1 MSESLSFRA
10 AGRSDVGL
18 VRNNNEDSG
27 FIGKHFLL
35 VADGMGGHAA
45 GELAS
50 STTVAVVA
58 QVDNNKEKLE
68 DLESKLIEIPKVI
81 TKELKNAINKDSSR
95 AGMGTT
101 LTAAVVQENQLKISH
116 VGDSRAYLVR
126 NKQISRITKDQTYI
140 QSLIDNNEI
149 TESEAKNHPQRSLLL
164 QAIDGITESIPVI
177 TSIEIFE
184 NDKILLCS
192 DGLTN
197 VVTDE
202 QILEIV
208 NQFDYVGAVSALIEK
223 ALENGGPDN
232 ITVIVADLQKEKY
245 ENKSIVLGAAA
256 EPRNRI
262 KLPGLEFP
270 TDIHPFITSEF
281 PALKSVTWLRKFAY
295 VASFALI
302 AVIVSW
308 GAANWISKQFYVS
321 NLGDNLAIFQGVNT
335 SVGPI
340 SFSRPLQSFNLEVVV
355 LTKDDQ
361 EVLLKGIKADS
372 VTEARFIV
380 RRLDQRALCSKDYSY
395 SFCSDVVSSIR
406 PQSMNNLTKLMLWRI

>member
-50 STTVAVVA
+50 STTVAIVA
-58 QVDNNKEKLE
+58 QVDNSKEKLE
-68 DLESKLIEIPKVI
+68 DLESKLIEISKVI
-81 TKELKNAINKDSSR
+81 TKELKNAINKDSAR

-101 LTAAVVQENQLKISH
+101 LTAAVIQENQLKVSH

-140 QSLIDNNEI
+140 QSLIDNDEI

-177 TSIEIFE
+177 TSTEIFE
-184 NDKILLCS
+184 NDKIILCS

-202 QILEIV
+202 EILKIV

-245 ENKSIVLGAAA
+245 ENKIIVLGAAA

-295 VASFALI
+295 VTSFALI
-302 AVIVSW
+302 AVIISW
-308 GAANWISKQFYVS
+308 GATNWISKQFYVS
-321 NLGDNLAIFQGVNT
+321 NLGDNLAIFQGVN
-335 SVGPI
+335 SSIGPI
-340 SFSRPLQSFNLEVVV
+340 SFSRPVQSFNLEVVV

-406 PQSMNNLTKLMLWRI
+406 PQ

>member
-18 VRNNNEDSG
+18 VRDNNEDSG

-50 STTVAVVA
+50 STTVAIIA
-58 QVDNNKEKLE
+58 QIDNNRDKLE
-68 DLESKLIEIPKVI
+68 DLENKLMEIPKVI

-101 LTAAVVQENQLKISH
+101 LTAAVIQENLLKISH
-116 VGDSRAYLVR
+116 VGDSRAYLIR
-126 NKQISRITKDQTYI
+126 NKKISRITKDQTYI
-140 QSLIDNNEI
+140 QSLLDNGEI
-149 TESEAKNHPQRSLLL
+149 TESEAKTHPQRSLLL

-177 TSIEIFE
+177 TSIEIFD
-184 NDKILLCS
+184 NDKIVLCS

-202 QILEIV
+202 EILEIV

-232 ITVIVADLQKEKY
+232 ITVVVADIQKEKY
-245 ENKSIVLGAAA
+245 ENKVIVLGAAA

-295 VASFALI
+295 LASFSLI
-302 AVIVSW
+302 AVIISW
-308 GAANWISKQFYVS
+308 GVTNWISKQFYVS
-321 NLGDNLAIFQGVNT
+321 NLGDNLAVFQGIN
-335 SVGPI
+335 SSIGPI
-340 SFSRPLQSFNLEVVV
+340 SFSRPVQSFNLEVKV

-361 EVLLKGIKADS
+361 EVLLKGINADS
-372 VTEARFIV
+372 LTEARFIV

-406 PQSMNNLTKLMLWRI
+406 PQ

>member
-50 STTVAVVA
+50 STTVAIVA
-58 QVDNNKEKLE
+58 QIDNSKDKLE
-68 DLESKLIEIPKVI
+68 NLESKLIEIPKVI

-101 LTAAVVQENQLKISH
+101 LTAAVVQENQLKVSH

-177 TSIEIFE
+177 TSIEILE
-184 NDKILLCS
+184 NDKIILCS

-197 VVTDE
+197 VVKDE
-202 QILEIV
+202 EILEIV

-245 ENKSIVLGAAA
+245 ENKIIVLGAAA

-302 AVIVSW
+302 AVIISW
-308 GAANWISKQFYVS
+308 GATNWISKQFYVS
-321 NLGDNLAIFQGVNT
+321 NLGDNLAIFQGVNS

-340 SFSRPLQSFNLEVVV
+340 SFSRPVQSFNLEVVV

-361 EVLLKGIKADS
+361 EVLLNGIKADS

-406 PQSMNNLTKLMLWRI
+406 PQ

>member
-10 AGRSDVGL
+10 AGRSDIGL

-50 STTVAVVA
+50 STTVAIVA
-58 QVDNNKEKLE
+58 QVDSNKEKLE
-68 DLESKLIEIPKVI
+68 DLESKLIEIPKII

-95 AGMGTT
+95 SGMGTT
-101 LTAAVVQENQLKISH
+101 LTAAVIQENKLKISH

-140 QSLIDNNEI
+140 QSLVDNNEI

-177 TSIEIFE
+177 TSIEILE
-184 NDKILLCS
+184 NDKIVLCS

-202 QILEIV
+202 EILEIV

-223 ALENGGPDN
+223 ALETGGPDN

-245 ENKSIVLGAAA
+245 ENKIIVLGAAA

-270 TDIHPFITSEF
+270 TDIHPFITGEF

-302 AVIVSW
+302 AVIISW
-308 GAANWISKQFYVS
+308 STTNWISKQFYVS
-321 NLGDNLAIFQGVNT
+321 NLGDNLAIFQGVN
-335 SVGPI
+335 SSIGPI
-340 SFSRPLQSFNLEVVV
+340 SFSRPVQSFNLEVVV

-361 EVLLKGIKADS
+361 EVLLKGINADS

-406 PQSMNNLTKLMLWRI
+406 PH

>member
-50 STTVAVVA
+50 STTVAIVA
-58 QVDNNKEKLE
+58 QVDSNKEKLE

-101 LTAAVVQENQLKISH
+101 LTAAVIQENQLKVSH

-140 QSLIDNNEI
+140 QSLIDSNEI

-177 TSIEIFE
+177 TSTEILE

-197 VVTDE
+197 VVTDDE
-202 QILEIV
+202 ILEII

-245 ENKSIVLGAAA
+245 ENKIIVLGAAA

-262 KLPGLEFP
+262 KLPSLEFP

-281 PALKSVTWLRKFAY
+281 PALKSVTWIRKFAY
-295 VASFALI
+295 IASFALI

-308 GAANWISKQFYVS
+308 GATNWISKQFYVS
-321 NLGDNLAIFQGVNT
+321 NLGDNLAIFQGVNS

-340 SFSRPLQSFNLEVVV
+340 SFSRPVQSFNLEVVV

-406 PQSMNNLTKLMLWRI
+406 PQ

>member
-50 STTVAVVA
+50 STTVAIVA
-58 QVDNNKEKLE
+58 QVDNNKDKLE

-101 LTAAVVQENQLKISH
+101 LTAAVIQENQLKVSH

-177 TSIEIFE
+177 TSIEILE

-202 QILEIV
+202 EILEIV

-245 ENKSIVLGAAA
+245 ENKTIVLGAAA

-281 PALKSVTWLRKFAY
+281 PALKSVTWFRKFAY

-302 AVIVSW
+302 AVIISW
-308 GAANWISKQFYVS
+308 GATNWISKQFYVS
-321 NLGDNLAIFQGVNT
+321 NLGDNLAIFQGVNS

-340 SFSRPLQSFNLEVVV
+340 SFSRPVQSFNLEVVV

-361 EVLLKGIKADS
+361 EVLLEGIKADS

-406 PQSMNNLTKLMLWRI
+406 PQ

>member
-68 DLESKLIEIPKVI
+68 DLESKLIEIPKII

-101 LTAAVVQENQLKISH
+101 LTAAVIQENQLKISH

-140 QSLIDNNEI
+140 QSLIDNKEI
-149 TESEAKNHPQRSLLL
+149 TEAESKNHPQRSLLL

-177 TSIEIFE
+177 TSTEILE
-184 NDKILLCS
+184 NDKIILCS

-202 QILEIV
+202 EILEIV

-245 ENKSIVLGAAA
+245 ENKIIVLGAAA

-302 AVIVSW
+302 AVIISW
-308 GAANWISKQFYVS
+308 GATNWISKQFYVS
-321 NLGDNLAIFQGVNT
+321 NLGDNLAIFQGVK
-335 SVGPI
+335 SSIGPI
-340 SFSRPLQSFNLEVVV
+340 SFSRPVQSFNLEVVV

-361 EVLLKGIKADS
+361 EVLLNGIKADS

-406 PQSMNNLTKLMLWRI
+406 PQ

>member
-27 FIGKHFLL
+27 FIGKYFLL

-50 STTVAVVA
+50 STTVAIVA

-68 DLESKLIEIPKVI
+68 DLESKLIEIPKII
-81 TKELKNAINKDSSR
+81 TKELKNAINKDSTR

-101 LTAAVVQENQLKISH
+101 LTAAVIQENLLKISH

-177 TSIEIFE
+177 TSTEILE

-202 QILEIV
+202 EILEII

-232 ITVIVADLQKEKY
+232 ITIIVADLQKEKY
-245 ENKSIVLGAAA
+245 ENKIIVLGAAA

-281 PALKSVTWLRKFAY
+281 PALKSDTWLRKFAY

-308 GAANWISKQFYVS
+308 GATNWISKQFYVS
-321 NLGDNLAIFQGVNT
+321 NLGDNLAIFQGVN
-335 SVGPI
+335 SSIGPI
-340 SFSRPLQSFNLEVVV
+340 SFSRPVQSFNLEVVV

-361 EVLLKGIKADS
+361 EVLLNGIKADS

-406 PQSMNNLTKLMLWRI
+406 PQ

>member
-50 STTVAVVA
+50 STTVAIVA
-58 QVDNNKEKLE
+58 HVDNNKAKLE
-68 DLESKLIEIPKVI
+68 DLDSKLIEIPKVI

-101 LTAAVVQENQLKISH
+101 LTAAVVQENQLKVSH

-149 TESEAKNHPQRSLLL
+149 TESEAKIHPQRSLLL

-177 TSIEIFE
+177 TSIEILE
-184 NDKILLCS
+184 NDKIVLCS

-197 VVTDE
+197 VVTDIE
-202 QILEIV
+202 ILEIV

-232 ITVIVADLQKEKY
+232 ITVIVADLQTEKY
-245 ENKSIVLGAAA
+245 ENKIIVLGAAA
-256 EPRNRI
+256 EARNRI

-302 AVIVSW
+302 AVIISW
-308 GAANWISKQFYVS
+308 GTTNWISKQFYVS
-321 NLGDNLAIFQGVNT
+321 NLGDNLAIFQGVN
-335 SVGPI
+335 SSIGPI
-340 SFSRPLQSFNLEVVV
+340 SFSRPVQSFNLEVVV

-406 PQSMNNLTKLMLWRI
+406 PQ

>member
-1 MSESLSFRA
+1 MSKSLSFRA

-50 STTVAVVA
+50 STTVAIVA
-58 QVDNNKEKLE
+58 QIDNNKEKLE

-101 LTAAVVQENQLKISH
+101 LTTAVLEENQLKVSH

-126 NKQISRITKDQTYI
+126 NKQISLITKDQTYI

-177 TSIEIFE
+177 TSIEILE

-202 QILEIV
+202 EILEIV
-208 NQFDYVGAVSALIEK
+208 NQCDYVGAVSALIEK

-245 ENKSIVLGAAA
+245 ENKIIVLGAAA

-281 PALKSVTWLRKFAY
+281 PTLKSVTWLRKFAY

-302 AVIVSW
+302 AVIISW
-308 GAANWISKQFYVS
+308 STTNWISKQFYVS
-321 NLGDNLAIFQGVNT
+321 NLGDNLAIFQGVNS

-340 SFSRPLQSFNLEVVV
+340 SFSRPVQSFNLEVVV

-406 PQSMNNLTKLMLWRI
+406 PQ

>member
-50 STTVAVVA
+50 STTVAIVA
-58 QVDNNKEKLE
+58 QVDSNKEKLE

-101 LTAAVVQENQLKISH
+101 LTAAVIQEDQLKISH

-177 TSIEIFE
+177 TSTEILE

-197 VVTDE
+197 VVTDDE
-202 QILEIV
+202 ILEII

-245 ENKSIVLGAAA
+245 ENKIIVLGAAA

-262 KLPGLEFP
+262 KLPSLEFP

-281 PALKSVTWLRKFAY
+281 PALKSVTWIRKFAY

-308 GAANWISKQFYVS
+308 GATNWISKQFYVS
-321 NLGDNLAIFQGVNT
+321 NLGDNLAIFQGVNS

-340 SFSRPLQSFNLEVVV
+340 SFSRPVQSFNLEVVV

-406 PQSMNNLTKLMLWRI
+406 PQ

>member
-18 VRNNNEDSG
+18 VRKNNEDSG

-50 STTVAVVA
+50 STTVAIVA

-68 DLESKLIEIPKVI
+68 DLDSKLIEIPKVI

-101 LTAAVVQENQLKISH
+101 LTAAVVQENQLKVSH

-140 QSLIDNNEI
+140 QSLIENNEI

-202 QILEIV
+202 EILEIV

-245 ENKSIVLGAAA
+245 ENKIIVLGAAA
-256 EPRNRI
+256 EARNRI

-302 AVIVSW
+302 AVIISW
-308 GAANWISKQFYVS
+308 GTTNWISKQFYVS
-321 NLGDNLAIFQGVNT
+321 NLGDNLAIFQGVN
-335 SVGPI
+335 SAIGPI
-340 SFSRPLQSFNLEVVV
+340 SFSRPVQSFNLEVVV

-406 PQSMNNLTKLMLWRI
+406 PQ

>member
-50 STTVAVVA
+50 STTVAIVA
-58 QVDNNKEKLE
+58 QVDTNKEKLE

-101 LTAAVVQENQLKISH
+101 LTAAVIQENFLKISH

-177 TSIEIFE
+177 TSTEILE
-184 NDKILLCS
+184 NDKIILCS

-202 QILEIV
+202 EILEIV

-245 ENKSIVLGAAA
+245 ENKIIVLGAAA

-302 AVIVSW
+302 AVIISW
-308 GAANWISKQFYVS
+308 GATNWISKQFYVS
-321 NLGDNLAIFQGVNT
+321 NLGDNLAIFQGVNS

-340 SFSRPLQSFNLEVVV
+340 SFSRPVQSFNLEVVV

-406 PQSMNNLTKLMLWRI
+406 PK

>member
-50 STTVAVVA
+50 STTVAIVA
-58 QVDNNKEKLE
+58 QVDLNKEKLE

-101 LTAAVVQENQLKISH
+101 LTAAVIQENQLKISH

-126 NKQISRITKDQTYI
+126 NKKISRITKDQTYI
-140 QSLIDNNEI
+140 QSLVDNNEI

-177 TSIEIFE
+177 TSIEILE
-184 NDKILLCS
+184 NDKIVLCS

-202 QILEIV
+202 EILEIV

-232 ITVIVADLQKEKY
+232 ITVIVADLQREKH
-245 ENKSIVLGAAA
+245 ENKIIVLGAAA

-302 AVIVSW
+302 AVIISW
-308 GAANWISKQFYVS
+308 GATNWISKQFYVS
-321 NLGDNLAIFQGVNT
+321 NLGDNLAIFQGVNS

-340 SFSRPLQSFNLEVVV
+340 SFSRPVQSFNLEVVV

-361 EVLLKGIKADS
+361 EVLLEGIKADS

-406 PQSMNNLTKLMLWRI
+406 PQ

>member
-50 STTVAVVA
+50 STTVAIVA
-58 QVDNNKEKLE
+58 QVDNNKDKLE

-101 LTAAVVQENQLKISH
+101 LTAAVLQENQLKISH

-164 QAIDGITESIPVI
+164 QAIDGITESIAVI
-177 TSIEIFE
+177 TSIEILE

-202 QILEIV
+202 EILEIV

-232 ITVIVADLQKEKY
+232 ITVIVADLQKEKH
-245 ENKSIVLGAAA
+245 ENKIIVLGAAA

-302 AVIVSW
+302 AVIISW
-308 GAANWISKQFYVS
+308 GVTNWISKQFYVS
-321 NLGDNLAIFQGVNT
+321 NLGDNLAIFQGVN
-335 SVGPI
+335 SSIGPI
-340 SFSRPLQSFNLEVVV
+340 SFSRPVQSFNLEVVV

-361 EVLLKGIKADS
+361 EVLLKGIKAES
-372 VTEARFIV
+372 LTEARFIV

-406 PQSMNNLTKLMLWRI
+406 PQ

>member
-50 STTVAVVA
+50 STTVAIVA

-68 DLESKLIEIPKVI
+68 ELESKLIEIPKVI

-95 AGMGTT
+95 SGMGTT
-101 LTAAVVQENQLKISH
+101 LTAAVVQENQLKVSH

-126 NKQISRITKDQTYI
+126 NKEISRITKDQTYI

-177 TSIEIFE
+177 TSTEILE
-184 NDKILLCS
+184 NDKIILCS

-202 QILEIV
+202 EILEIV

-245 ENKSIVLGAAA
+245 ENKIIVLGAAA

-295 VASFALI
+295 VASFALM
-302 AVIVSW
+302 AVIISW
-308 GAANWISKQFYVS
+308 GATNWISKQFYVS
-321 NLGDNLAIFQGVNT
+321 NLGDNLAIFQGVNS

-340 SFSRPLQSFNLEVVV
+340 SFSRPVQSFNLEVVV

-406 PQSMNNLTKLMLWRI
+406 PQ

>member
-50 STTVAVVA
+50 STTVAIVA
-58 QVDNNKEKLE
+58 QIDNSKDKLE
-68 DLESKLIEIPKVI
+68 NLESKLIEIPKVI

-126 NKQISRITKDQTYI
+126 NKNISRITKDQTYI

-177 TSIEIFE
+177 TSTEIRE
-184 NDKILLCS
+184 NDKIVLCS

-202 QILEIV
+202 EILEIV

-245 ENKSIVLGAAA
+245 ENKIIVLGAAA

-295 VASFALI
+295 VSAFALI
-302 AVIVSW
+302 VVIVSW
-308 GAANWISKQFYVS
+308 VATNWISKQFYVS
-321 NLGDNLAIFQGVNT
+321 NLGDNLAIFQGVNS

-340 SFSRPLQSFNLEVVV
+340 AFSRPVQSFNLEVVV

-406 PQSMNNLTKLMLWRI
+406 PQ

>member
-1 MSESLSFRA
+1 MSASLSFRA

-50 STTVAVVA
+50 STTVAIVA

-68 DLESKLIEIPKVI
+68 DLESKLIEIPNII

-101 LTAAVVQENQLKISH
+101 FTAAVIQENLLKISH

-149 TESEAKNHPQRSLLL
+149 TESEVKNHPQRSLLL

-177 TSIEIFE
+177 TSIEILE
-184 NDKILLCS
+184 NDKIVLCS

-202 QILEIV
+202 EILEIV

-232 ITVIVADLQKEKY
+232 ITVIVADLQREKH
-245 ENKSIVLGAAA
+245 ENKIIVLGAAA

-302 AVIVSW
+302 AVIISW
-308 GAANWISKQFYVS
+308 GATNWISKQFYVS
-321 NLGDNLAIFQGVNT
+321 NLGDNLAIFQGVN
-335 SVGPI
+335 SSIGPI

-361 EVLLKGIKADS
+361 EVLLKGINADS

-406 PQSMNNLTKLMLWRI
+406 PQ

>member
-1 MSESLSFRA
+1 MNESLGFRA

-50 STTVAVVA
+50 STTVAIVA
-58 QVDNNKEKLE
+58 QVDTNKEKLE

-101 LTAAVVQENQLKISH
+101 LTAAVIQDNFLKVAH

-177 TSIEIFE
+177 TSIEILE
-184 NDKILLCS
+184 NDKIVLCS

-202 QILEIV
+202 EILEIV

-245 ENKSIVLGAAA
+245 ENKIIVLGAAA

-295 VASFALI
+295 VSSFALI
-302 AVIVSW
+302 VVIVSW
-308 GAANWISKQFYVS
+308 GATSWISKQFYVS
-321 NLGDNLAIFQGVNT
+321 NLGDNLAIFQGVN
-335 SVGPI
+335 SSIGPI
-340 SFSRPLQSFNLEVVV
+340 SFSRPVQSFNLEVGV

-361 EVLLKGIKADS
+361 EALLKGINADS

-406 PQSMNNLTKLMLWRI
+406 PQ

>member
-50 STTVAVVA
+50 STTVAIVA

-68 DLESKLIEIPKVI
+68 DLDSKLIEIPKVI

-101 LTAAVVQENQLKISH
+101 LTAAVIQENTLKISH

-126 NKQISRITKDQTYI
+126 NKQIERITKDQTYI

-149 TESEAKNHPQRSLLL
+149 TESESKNHPQRSLLL

-177 TSIEIFE
+177 TSTEILK
-184 NDKILLCS
+184 NDKIVLCS

-202 QILEIV
+202 EILEIV

-245 ENKSIVLGAAA
+245 ENKIIVLGAAA

-295 VASFALI
+295 VASFASI
-302 AVIVSW
+302 AVIISW
-308 GAANWISKQFYVS
+308 SATTWISKQFYVS
-321 NLGDNLAIFQGVNT
+321 NLGDNLAIFQGVNS

-406 PQSMNNLTKLMLWRI
+406 PQ

>member
-50 STTVAVVA
+50 STTVAIVA

-68 DLESKLIEIPKVI
+68 NLESKLIEIPKVI

-101 LTAAVVQENQLKISH
+101 LTAAVIQENQLKVSH

-177 TSIEIFE
+177 TSIEILE

-202 QILEIV
+202 EILEIV

-245 ENKSIVLGAAA
+245 ENKIIVLGAAA

-302 AVIVSW
+302 AVIISW
-308 GAANWISKQFYVS
+308 GTTSWISKQFYVS
-321 NLGDNLAIFQGVNT
+321 NLGDNLAIFQGVN
-335 SVGPI
+335 SSIGPI
-340 SFSRPLQSFNLEVVV
+340 SFSRPVQSFNLEVVV

-406 PQSMNNLTKLMLWRI
+406 PQ

>member
-35 VADGMGGHAA
+35 IADGMGGHAA

-50 STTVAVVA
+50 STTVAIVA

-68 DLESKLIEIPKVI
+68 DLESKLIEIPKII

-101 LTAAVVQENQLKISH
+101 LTAAVIQENLLKISH

-177 TSIEIFE
+177 TSIEILE

-202 QILEIV
+202 EILEIV

-245 ENKSIVLGAAA
+245 ENKIIVLGAAA

-302 AVIVSW
+302 AVIISW
-308 GAANWISKQFYVS
+308 GTTNWISKQFYVS
-321 NLGDNLAIFQGVNT
+321 NLGDNLAIFQGVNS

-340 SFSRPLQSFNLEVVV
+340 SFSRPVQSFNLEVVV

-361 EVLLKGIKADS
+361 EELLKGISADS

-406 PQSMNNLTKLMLWRI
+406 PQ

>member
-50 STTVAVVA
+50 STTVAIVA
-58 QVDNNKEKLE
+58 QVDNNKDKIE

-81 TKELKNAINKDSSR
+81 TKELKNAIIKDSSR

-101 LTAAVVQENQLKISH
+101 LTAVVVQENQLKVSH

-140 QSLIDNNEI
+140 QSLVDNNEI

-177 TSIEIFE
+177 TSIEILE
-184 NDKILLCS
+184 NDKIILCS

-202 QILEIV
+202 EILEIV

-223 ALENGGPDN
+223 ALEKGGPDN
-232 ITVIVADLQKEKY
+232 ITVIVADLQKDKY
-245 ENKSIVLGAAA
+245 ENKIIVLGAAA

-302 AVIVSW
+302 AVIISW
-308 GAANWISKQFYVS
+308 STTNWISKQFYVS
-321 NLGDNLAIFQGVNT
+321 NLGDNLAIFQGVNS

-340 SFSRPLQSFNLEVVV
+340 SFSRPVQSFNLEVVV

-406 PQSMNNLTKLMLWRI
+406 PQ

>member
-1 MSESLSFRA
+1 MNESLSFRA
-10 AGRSDVGL
+10 AGRSDIGL
-18 VRNNNEDSG
+18 VRDNNEDSG
-27 FIGKHFLL
+27 FIGKYFLL

-50 STTVAVVA
+50 STTVAIIA
-58 QVDNNKEKLE
+58 QMDSNKEKLD
-68 DLESKLIEIPKVI
+68 DLDKKLTDIPNVI
-81 TKELKNAINKDSSR
+81 TKELKNAISKDSSR

-101 LTAAVVQENQLKISH
+101 LTTAVIQGDSLKISH
-116 VGDSRAYLVR
+116 VGDSRSYLIR
-126 NKQISRITKDQTYI
+126 NKKITRLTKDQTYI

-149 TESEAKNHPQRSLLL
+149 TEGEAKTHPQRSLLL
-164 QAIDGITESIPVI
+164 QAIDGITESVPVI
-177 TSIEIFE
+177 TSTEILE
-184 NDKILLCS
+184 NDKIVLCS

-202 QILEIV
+202 EILEIV
-208 NQFDYVGAVSALIEK
+208 TQFDYVGAVSALIEK

-232 ITVIVADLQKEKY
+232 ITVIVADLQKEKH
-245 ENKSIVLGAAA
+245 ENKIIVLGAAA

-281 PALKSVTWLRKFAY
+281 PALKSVTWFRKFAY
-295 VASFALI
+295 LASFALI

-308 GAANWISKQFYVS
+308 SATNWISKQFYVS
-321 NLGDNLAIFQGVNT
+321 NLGDNLAVFQGIN
-335 SVGPI
+335 SSIGPI
-340 SFSRPLQSFNLEVVV
+340 SFSRPVQSFNLEVKV

-361 EVLLKGIKADS
+361 TVLLKGIKADS

-406 PQSMNNLTKLMLWRI
+406 PQ

>member
-50 STTVAVVA
+50 STTVAIVA
-58 QVDNNKEKLE
+58 HVDNNKAKLE
-68 DLESKLIEIPKVI
+68 DLDSKLIEIPKVI

-101 LTAAVVQENQLKISH
+101 LTAAVVQENQLKVSH

-149 TESEAKNHPQRSLLL
+149 TESEAKIHPQRSLLL

-177 TSIEIFE
+177 TSIEILE
-184 NDKILLCS
+184 NDKIVLCS

-197 VVTDE
+197 VVTDIE
-202 QILEIV
+202 ILEIV
-208 NQFDYVGAVSALIEK
+208 IQFDYVGAVSALIEK

-232 ITVIVADLQKEKY
+232 ITVIVADLQTEKY
-245 ENKSIVLGAAA
+245 ENKIIVLGAAA
-256 EPRNRI
+256 EARNRI

-302 AVIVSW
+302 AVIISW
-308 GAANWISKQFYVS
+308 GTTNWISKQFYVS
-321 NLGDNLAIFQGVNT
+321 NLGDNLAIFQGVNS

-340 SFSRPLQSFNLEVVV
+340 SFSRPVQSFNLEVVV

-361 EVLLKGIKADS
+361 EVLLKGINADS

-406 PQSMNNLTKLMLWRI
+406 PQ